1 MSERETAL
9 KAGDELIIRE
19 GNGIERRVR
28 YIGVRDG
35 RKRYAVRNTSTG
47 RLSYIHPQDPR
58 ARCASSRT
66 PLARIPAEPTHVV
79 PLAICMEAQ
88 RCAAQNG
95 RIDPD
100 YLVGLYRRG
109 AEARTVVDGNGE
121 ILTQAA
127 VDRLLALAGAD
138 PVPVCQWREIAK
150 RKTRNFVKF

>member
-1 MSERETAL
+1 MLRGLAGDETAVSAVRGRTQGEGRSMSERETAL

-100 YLVGLYRRG
+100 YLVGLYRRK
-109 AEARTVVDGNGE
+109 
-121 ILTQAA
+121 I
-127 VDRLLALAGAD
+127 
-138 PVPVCQWREIAK
+138 
-150 RKTRNFVKF
+150 